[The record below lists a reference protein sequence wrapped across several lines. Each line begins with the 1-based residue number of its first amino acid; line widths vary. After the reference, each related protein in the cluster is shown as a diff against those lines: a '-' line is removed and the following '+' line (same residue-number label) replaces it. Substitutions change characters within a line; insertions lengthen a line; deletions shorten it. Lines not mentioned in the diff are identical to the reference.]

1 MKVNDLVIYK
11 AEKKTVEIVE
21 ILENEGTTD
30 YVVLMDGEEWVCM
43 RSELE
48 YLDV

>member
-11 AEKKTVEIVE
+11 AENRTVEIVE
-21 ILENEGTTD
+21 ILENEGTID
-30 YVVLMDGEEWVCM
+30 YVILMDGEEWVCM

-48 YLDV
+48 VFDV

>member
-11 AEKKTVEIVE
+11 AENRTVEIVE
-21 ILENEGTTD
+21 ILENEGTIG
-30 YVVLMDGEEWVCM
+30 YVILIDGEEWVCM

-48 YLDV
+48 VFDV